1 MVMSTLTESAV
12 TFALLIVTK
21 AADESARMTNRFGGA
36 MVHRATTLKSWPN
49 ASPKLIPATL

>member
-1 MVMSTLTESAV
+1 MATLTESAV